1 MRLLDPQEKQE
12 RDGMTQSDSTY
23 GAVLTGLLALSGA
36 QTDEEAGEII
46 GRMKPFALS
55 LTKTEFEACLD
66 EASRLLLKHLELL
79 IRANEDVLLNLDR
92 IMEEANNGG
101 A

>member
-1 MRLLDPQEKQE
+1 
-12 RDGMTQSDSTY
+12 MTQSDSTY

-55 LTKTEFEACLD
+55 LTKTEFEAALD
-66 EASRLLLKHLELL
+66 EASRLLLKHPELL

-92 IMEEANNGG
+92 IMEDANNGV
-101 A
+101 

>member
-1 MRLLDPQEKQE
+1 
-12 RDGMTQSDSTY
+12 MTQSDSTY
-23 GAVLTGLLALSGA
+23 GAVLTGLLALAVS
-36 QTDEEAGEII
+36 QTDEEAGEVIS
-46 GRMKPFALS
+46 RMKPFALA

-66 EASRLLLKHLELL
+66 DASRLLLKHPELL